1 MLRQLWTSRKSWS
14 GYVIVVL
21 LLHVLGLI
29 GLIAAARND
38 MAFWSLG
45 VLAYTLG
52 MRHAFDVDHIAAID
66 NTVRKLVQQK
76 RSPLGVGFYFSLG
89 HSSVVFLMVL
99 AIACSVKWIQTE
111 MPALQETGSLIGT
124 SVSGVFLILIGILNL
139 IILVNLFQIF
149 RRMRAGGHS
158 DEELD
163 RLLEARG
170 LFARLFKPLFR
181 FINRSWHV
189 YPLGFLFGL
198 GFDTA
203 TEVGLLA
210 LSAGAAKSSVSV
222 LGILSLPL
230 LFAAGMSLLDTA
242 DGMFMTKAYRWA
254 FHTPLRKMYY
264 NVTVTTVSVVSAL
277 LIGAVELIQIMSER
291 LHWTGPAIQWVNG
304 VELGDLGYILV
315 GLFVAAWL
323 ISFLIWKT
331 MKIDERTEL
340 SG

>member
-1 MLRQLWTSRKSWS
+1 MLQQLWRSRKSWS
-14 GYVIVVL
+14 GYVIVVI
-21 LLHVLGLI
+21 LLHILGFI
-29 GLIAAARND
+29 GLVSAARHD
-38 MAFWSLG
+38 TAFWSLG

-111 MPALQETGSLIGT
+111 LPELQKTGSLIGT

-139 IILVNLFQIF
+139 IILVNLFGIF
-149 RRMRAGGHS
+149 RTMRQGKQSG
-158 DEELD
+158 EELEK
-163 RLLEARG
+163 LLEARG

-181 FINRSWHV
+181 LISRSWHV

-210 LSAGAAKSSVSV
+210 LSAGAAKTAVSL

-254 FHTPLRKMYY
+254 FNTPLRKIYY
-264 NVTVTTVSVVSAL
+264 NVTVTTVSVISAL
-277 LIGAVELIQIMSER
+277 LIGVVELTQILSER
-291 LHWTGPAIQWVNG
+291 LHWNSPVFDWVNAL
-304 VELGDLGYILV
+304 ELGDLGYVLV
-315 GLFVAAWL
+315 GLFVVAWL
-323 ISFLIWKT
+323 VSFSVWKT
-331 MKIDERTEL
+331 MKFEER
-340 SG
+340 SDFAG